1 MTLQCQRGKAAA
13 VNWSRT
19 ADGVAAR
26 CQMRIFGHVA
36 EGTTSVPSLDQHGV
50 AEMATSVRSG
60 SPANT
65 ENFIHADCRMLYRG
79 DFVYTEELS
88 DLRICRDHLLGKL

>member
-1 MTLQCQRGKAAA
+1 MGTQC
-13 VNWSRT
+13 
-19 ADGVAAR
+19 VAAR

-36 EGTTSVPSLDQHGV
+36 EGLFLPFTSTEWQKWQPHCAQN
-50 AEMATSVRSG
+50 SG
-60 SPANT
+60 KYRNH
-65 ENFIHADCRMLYRG
+65 IHADSRMLYRG